1 MKPNV
6 IIINAKDTVAV
17 ALENIPAG
25 DKVFLPDGT
34 VFAALTDIPYS
45 HKVALR
51 DMAEGETVLK
61 YGESVGITNGPV
73 RRGEWVHT
81 HNLRIE

>member
-1 MKPNV
+1 VKPNV

-17 ALENIPAG
+17 SLEDIPAG
-25 DKVFLPDGT
+25 GQVLLPDGSG
-34 VFAALTDIPYS
+34 FRAITDVPYS
-45 HKVALR
+45 HKIALR

-61 YGESVGITNGPV
+61 YGESVGITSVPI
-73 RRGEWVHT
+73 RKGEWIHT